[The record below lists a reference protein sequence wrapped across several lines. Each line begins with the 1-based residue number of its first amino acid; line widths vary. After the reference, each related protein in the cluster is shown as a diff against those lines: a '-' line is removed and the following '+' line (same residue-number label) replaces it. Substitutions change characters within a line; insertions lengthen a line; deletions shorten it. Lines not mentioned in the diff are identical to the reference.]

1 MGTLEP
7 VEKSLRDAK
16 MDKSAIHDIVLVG
29 GSTRIPKIQKLISDF
44 FNGKELNKSI
54 NPDEAVAYGAAVQA
68 AILTGDTSEAVSDL
82 LLLDVAPLSLGI
94 ETAGGVMTTLIKRN
108 TTIPTKQTQTFTT
121 YSDNQPAVT
130 IQVFE
135 GERAMTRDN
144 HILGKFDLT
153 NIPPAPRGTP
163 QIEVT
168 FDVDSNGILN
178 VSALEKGTGKAEK
191 ITITNDK
198 GRLSK
203 EEIEKMVADAE
214 RFKGE
219 DDKQK
224 ERIAAKNGLESFI
237 FNLKSSLDNQE
248 IKSKLS
254 TEELTRAQTALD
266 EALKWMD
273 ANQLAEKE
281 EFEDKQKELE
291 TMSKPF
297 MSKIYGQTGQSC
309 GQQQHEKS
317 HSGAG
322 PTIEE
327 VD

>member
-1 MGTLEP
+1 MG
-7 VEKSLRDAK
+7 
-16 MDKSAIHDIVLVG
+16 
-29 GSTRIPKIQKLISDF
+29 
-44 FNGKELNKSI
+44 
-54 NPDEAVAYGAAVQA
+54 
-68 AILTGDTSEAVSDL
+68 
-82 LLLDVAPLSLGI
+82 
-94 ETAGGVMTTLIKRN
+94 
-108 TTIPTKQTQTFTT
+108 PTKQTQTFTT
-121 YSDNQPAVT
+121 FQDNQPAVT

-153 NIPPAPRGTP
+153 NIPPAARGTP

-178 VSALEKGTGKAEK
+178 VSALEKGSGKAEK

-214 RFKGE
+214 KFKGE

-224 ERIAAKNGLESFI
+224 ERITAKNGLESFI

-248 IKSKLS
+248 VKSKLS
-254 TEELTRAQTALD
+254 TEELSRAQTALD

-309 GQQQHEKS
+309 GQQQQQQERS
-317 HSGAG
+317 NSNSTSG
-322 PTIEE
+322 PTIDE
-327 VD
+327 V